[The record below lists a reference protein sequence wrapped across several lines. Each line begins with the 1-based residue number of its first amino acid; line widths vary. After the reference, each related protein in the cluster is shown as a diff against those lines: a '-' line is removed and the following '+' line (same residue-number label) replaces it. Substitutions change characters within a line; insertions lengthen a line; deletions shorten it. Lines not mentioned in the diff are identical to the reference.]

1 MRTCDHAFDISPHLM
16 ELVRMTPEER
26 LDRAEYIL
34 GRIVMIGRE
43 ARSEFRQKINILIDA
58 QIKNEAA
65 WRAESKAINEQIHAT
80 SEQIHAT
87 SEQIQATNEQIKS
100 LAVTQAE
107 LSKSQKRTDLALR
120 SFINS
125 LRKRGNGSS

>member
-1 MRTCDHAFDISPHLM
+1 
-16 ELVRMTPEER
+16 MTPEQR

-65 WRAESKAINEQIHAT
+65 WRAESKAINEQIQATNQQIQAT
-80 SEQIHAT
+80 SEQIQAT
-87 SEQIQATNEQIKS
+87 NEQIQATNEQIKS

-125 LRKRGNGSS
+125 LRKRGNGGS